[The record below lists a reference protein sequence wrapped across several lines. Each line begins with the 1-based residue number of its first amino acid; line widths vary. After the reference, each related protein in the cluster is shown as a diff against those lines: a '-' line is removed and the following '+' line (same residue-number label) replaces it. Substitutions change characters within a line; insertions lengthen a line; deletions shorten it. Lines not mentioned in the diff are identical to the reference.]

1 MGPRI
6 AGTDVDEGDVLTY
19 SFTSANSLFAIDSA
33 TGQVTL
39 KSASL
44 NYEAKATHTMQ
55 VRVTDRAGASA
66 TNTFTVNVE
75 DINEPPVISSASRTI
90 PENVGAGFQVGSA
103 EMAKVQQVATYAK
116 RNGAELIV
124 AGFADS
130 VGTEEYN
137 RGLGDRRALA
147 VRSAL
152 VNSGVNSAKIQ
163 TVSFGE
169 EMLAD
174 AANPSS
180 GRNRRVEFGIVR

>member
-1 MGPRI
+1 MMLQKLLPTLLATSLCFFAASCKNKKKGDDFSDA
-6 AGTDVDEGDVLTY
+6 AGY
-19 SFTSANSLFAIDSA
+19 
-33 TGQVTL
+33 GQNGAGSGSGYDQYGSGSNINL
-39 KSASL
+39 PSRRS
-44 NYEAKATHTMQ
+44 
-55 VRVTDRAGASA
+55 GASFS
-66 TNTFTVNVE
+66 T
-75 DINEPPVISSASRTI
+75 SSKGQFAPIYFAFDS
-90 PENVGAGFQVGSA
+90 FQVGSA
-103 EMAKVQQVATYAK
+103 EMAKIQSVASYAK
-116 RNGAELIV
+116 SNSAELIV